1 MKTNRN
7 SFIGVFD
14 SGVGGLTLLP
24 ALQFILPH
32 EQFLYVS
39 DDAHAPY
46 GGKSKEEII
55 ERCNIVVQSLIDKGC
70 KIIIVAC
77 NTATTNAIE
86 TLRATYSIPFI
97 GIEPAIKPAALKS
110 QTKVVGVL
118 ATQGT
123 LSSTLFA
130 KTSAAFTQD
139 VLVVEQIGSG
149 LVEAIETG
157 LLDDPK
163 LTKLVRSYINPML
176 EQEMDTLVLG
186 CTHYPL
192 LLPLLKKVLPSN
204 IQIID
209 SAEAVAK
216 ETHRILEENQ
226 LICQTKEIGHI
237 QYFSS
242 AKNSTLLRF
251 IPKEIEVLSLTS
263 NLF

>member
-46 GGKSKEEII
+46 GGKSKEEIT

-110 QTKVVGVL
+110 KTKVLGVL

-123 LSSTLFA
+123 LSSALFA

-139 VLVVEQIGSG
+139 IFVIEQIGSG

-157 LLDDPK
+157 SLDNPK

-176 EQEMDTLVLG
+176 GQEMDILVLG
-186 CTHYPL
+186 CTHYPF
-192 LLPLLKKVLPSN
+192 LLPLLKKILPTN

-216 ETHRILEENQ
+216 QTHRILEKNQ
-226 LICQTKEIGHI
+226 LICQTKETGNIR
-237 QYFSS
+237 YFSS
-242 AKNSTLLRF
+242 AKNSTLMRF
-251 IPKEIEVLSLTS
+251 IPKETEILSLTS

>member
-1 MKTNRN
+1 MKTNKN
-7 SFIGVFD
+7 SFIGLFD

-24 ALQFILPH
+24 ALQSILPN
-32 EQFLYVS
+32 EQFLYIS

-46 GGKSKEEII
+46 GVKSKEEII
-55 ERCNIVVQSLIDKGC
+55 ERCNIVVQSLLDKGC

-77 NTATTNAIE
+77 NTATTNSIE

-97 GIEPAIKPAALKS
+97 GIEPGIKPAALKS
-110 QTKVVGVL
+110 KTKVIGVL

-123 LSSTLFA
+123 LCSTLFA

-139 VLVVEQIGSG
+139 VLVIEQIGSG

-157 LLDDPK
+157 SLDDPK
-163 LTKLVRSYINPML
+163 LVKLVHSYINPML

-192 LLPLLKKVLPSN
+192 LLPLLKKILPSN
-204 IQIID
+204 VQMID

-216 ETHRILEENQ
+216 QTHRILEENQ
-226 LICQTKEIGHI
+226 LICPTKEAGNIR
-237 QYFSS
+237 YFSS

-251 IPKEIEVLSLTS
+251 IPKETEVLSLTL

>member
-1 MKTNRN
+1 MKINKN
-7 SFIGVFD
+7 SFIGLFD

-24 ALQFILPH
+24 ALRSILPN
-32 EQFLYVS
+32 EQFLYIS
-39 DDAHAPY
+39 DDAYAPY
-46 GGKSKEEII
+46 GVKSKEEII
-55 ERCNIVVQSLIDKGC
+55 ERCNIVVQSLLDKGC

-110 QTKVVGVL
+110 KNKVVGIL

-139 VLVVEQIGSG
+139 ILVIEQIGSG

-157 LLDDPK
+157 SLDDPK
-163 LTKLVRSYINPML
+163 LTKLIHSYINNML

-192 LLPLLKKVLPSN
+192 LLPLLKKILPSN

-216 ETHRILEENQ
+216 QTYRVLEEKQ
-226 LICQTKEIGHI
+226 LICPTKEAGNIR
-237 QYFSS
+237 YFSS

-251 IPKEIEVLSLTS
+251 IPKETEVLSLTS